1 MRHMAT
7 NQKLTVLEHCSVA
20 PPPGTVVEKS
30 LPLTFFDIL
39 WLSFSHIQRL
49 IFYEFPCSKTHFMET
64 LIPNLKD
71 SLSLALKHFFPLA
84 GHLVLSSSSSKP
96 QIRYEEGDSV
106 SLTFSES
113 ESESESFSD
122 FIGNHPR
129 KAMDFH
135 PFVPQLPLVTKSSDS
150 FRVPVFSLQ
159 VTLFPNKGLCVG
171 LTNHHAVGD
180 ANSIF
185 NFMKAWALIT
195 RCGGDGPFLAGGSQP
210 IFDRTLIKDP
220 KGLDSIFLSQLGTT
234 IPVQQVPTNSDKF
247 RATFIMSRTN
257 IQRLKSLVMAKR
269 PGLVHVSTFTVICA
283 YIWVCMVKSKAAIG
297 EEGDED
303 EPYHFICTG
312 DTRARLDPPI
322 PASYFGNCIF
332 AACIAAVN
340 CKKLAG
346 DEGFIFAVEAIG
358 EDIRERLYNE
368 EGMLKNAETFLLDVK
383 EINWDWERTVGVA
396 GSPKFNYYDID
407 FGWGKPKKFEF
418 VSIDITGAMSLN
430 GCRDLDGGIE
440 VGLSLPK
447 AQMDA
452 FAASF
457 AEGL

>member
-1 MRHMAT
+1 MAA
-7 NQKLTVLEHCSVA
+7 NQKVTVLEHCSVA
-20 PPPGTVVEKS
+20 PPPGTVVERS
-30 LPLTFFDIL
+30 LPLTFFDII

-84 GHLVLSSSSSKP
+84 GNLVFSSSSSKP

-113 ESESESFSD
+113 ESFYD
-122 FIGNHPR
+122 IMDLVGNHPR
-129 KAMDFH
+129 KAIDFH
-135 PFVPQLPLVTKSSDS
+135 PFVPQFPLVAKSSDS
-150 FRVPVFSLQ
+150 IRVPVLSLQ
-159 VTLFPNKGLCVG
+159 VTLFPNKGLCFG

-195 RCGGDGPFLAGGSQP
+195 RCGGDGPYLVGGSQP

-220 KGLDSIFLSQLGTT
+220 KGLDNIFLSRQGTT
-234 IPVQQVPTNSDKF
+234 TLEQQLPTNSDKF

-257 IQRLKSLVMAKR
+257 IQGLKSLVMAKR

-283 YIWVCMVKSKAAIG
+283 YIWTCMVKSKAAIG

-303 EPYHFICTG
+303 EPYHFVCAG
-312 DTRARLDPPI
+312 DTRARLNPPI
-322 PASYFGNCIF
+322 PATYFGNCVV
-332 AACIAAVN
+332 AACIATVN
-340 CKKLAG
+340 CKKLVG
-346 DEGFIFAVEAIG
+346 DEGFIFAAEAIG

-368 EGMLKNAETFLLDVK
+368 EGVLKDAENWLSGGK
-383 EINWDWERTVGVA
+383 EINWERTVGVA

-452 FAASF
+452 FATIF
-457 AEGL
+457 AGGL

>member
-1 MRHMAT
+1 
-7 NQKLTVLEHCSVA
+7 
-20 PPPGTVVEKS
+20 
-30 LPLTFFDIL
+30 
-39 WLSFSHIQRL
+39 
-49 IFYEFPCSKTHFMET
+49 MET

-84 GHLVLSSSSSKP
+84 GDLVLSTSSSKP

-113 ESESESFSD
+113 ESDSFSDFID

-171 LTNHHAVGD
+171 LTNHHA
-180 ANSIF
+180 
-185 NFMKAWALIT
+185 AWALIT

-210 IFDRTLIKDP
+210 LFGRTLIKDP

-234 IPVQQVPTNSDKF
+234 TPVQQVPTNSDKF

-269 PGLVHVSTFTVICA
+269 LGLVHVSTFTVICA
-283 YIWVCMVKSKAAIG
+283 YVWVCMVKSKAAIG

-303 EPYHFICTG
+303 EPYHFVCAG
-312 DTRARLDPPI
+312 ENRARLDPPI

-332 AACIAAVN
+332 AACIATVN
-340 CKKLAG
+340 CKQLAG

-368 EGMLKNAETFLLDVK
+368 EGMLKNAETLLLDLK
-383 EINWDWERTVGVA
+383 EINWERTLGVA
-396 GSPKFNYYDID
+396 GSPKFNYYDMD
-407 FGWGKPKKFEF
+407 FGWGKPKTFEF
-418 VSIDITGAMSLN
+418 VSIDITGATSLN

-452 FAASF
+452 FATIF